1 MIHRA
6 TGFTILRLFLFIVC
20 MALSRDVSGLDSPPT
35 VDRDVLSRSIDPS
48 WYSSSEDRLVVVPP
62 RSNQSIVVSDR
73 HDSIYSPTP
82 NGVGATN
89 FFGRFLSDLLE
100 FVFYFSYY
108 IFAFFAI
115 VLGIVGLFALF
126 RGYGPRRY
134 GHGKVSLAERRESEQ
149 KRITDLPFD
158 LEPSLL
164 GLREQADRYRG
175 QGDYSSAIVFL
186 FSHVLMQL
194 DTAGH
199 IRLMRGKTNRVYL
212 RELKGREKEL
222 GFTSS
227 LVKWFE
233 PVFFGRKAMDP
244 IAFEKLW
251 NQLPAF
257 ESYLERNQGREPVL
271 EERDT
276 AS

>member
-6 TGFTILRLFLFIVC
+6 RVFPILRLFLFIVC
-20 MALSRDVSGLDSPPT
+20 VSLSRDLSGWDSPPS
-35 VDRDVLSRSIDPS
+35 VDREVLSRSIDPS

-73 HDSIYSPTP
+73 HDSIYNPTP
-82 NGVGATN
+82 NGVGAKD
-89 FFGRFLSDLLE
+89 FFGTFLSDLLG
-100 FVFYFSYY
+100 FVFRSSYY
-108 IFAFFAI
+108 ILAFFAI
-115 VLGIVGLFALF
+115 VLGIVGLVFLF
-126 RGYGPRRY
+126 RGSGLRRY
-134 GHGKVSLAERRESEQ
+134 GHGKVSQAERRESEQ

-164 GLREQADRYRG
+164 GLREQADRYRT
-175 QGDYSSAIVFL
+175 QGDYSRAIVFL

-199 IRLMRGKTNRVYL
+199 IRLTRGKTNRVYL

-227 LVKWFE
+227 LVNWFE

-257 ESYLERNQGREPVL
+257 ESYLERNQGRESPR
-271 EERDT
+271 EERGP